1 MYGESMVKVWRKYGL
16 SMAKSM
22 VKVWRKYGKSMAHT
36 SKVWPIYGLAIPIP
50 DFEKP
55 SPYPYPKFLK
65 ISNPDPY
72 SGFLTL
78 ASSTRG

>member
-1 MYGESMVKVWRKYGL
+1 MYDESMVEVWRKYGL

-22 VKVWRKYGKSMAHT
+22 VKVWRKYGKDMAQFAIL
-36 SKVWPIYGLAIPIP
+36 WPIWR
-50 DFEKP
+50 
-55 SPYPYPKFLK
+55 
-65 ISNPDPY
+65 NPY